1 MSPNKKF
8 FILFILFFFNFN
20 IINASEKIAFLD
32 LDYVLN
38 NSNLGKKIYSD
49 LETLNN
55 KNLSEL
61 NKEEKNIK
69 EMREVIN
76 KTKNISS
83 KEKLEKDIILFN
95 QELEV
100 YRVEKDEIFEQFKK
114 KKQQDLENFLKQ
126 INPIIQEYMKTNS
139 IDIVLDK
146 KQIFIGNS
154 KNDITQ
160 DILDLINKKF
170 KE

>member
-1 MSPNKKF
+1 MKKKF
-8 FILFILFFFNFN
+8 LSLFFIIFILN
-20 IINASEKIAFLD
+20 INHSLSSEKTVFIDIDF
-32 LDYVLN
+32 VLN
-38 NSNLGKKIYSD
+38 NSYLGKSIYKELEKI
-49 LETLNN
+49 N
-55 KNLSEL
+55 KSNIKKLAL
-61 NKEEKNIK
+61 KEENIK
-69 EMREVIN
+69 KKKDMIN
-76 KTKNISS
+76 KTKNITS

-100 YRVEKDEIFEQFKK
+100 YRVEKDKIFDQFKK

-126 INPIIQEYMKTNS
+126 INPIIQDYMKTNS

>member
-1 MSPNKKF
+1 MKKKF
-8 FILFILFFFNFN
+8 LSLFFIIFILN
-20 IINASEKIAFLD
+20 INHSLSSEKTVFIDIDF
-32 LDYVLN
+32 VLN
-38 NSNLGKKIYSD
+38 NSYLGKSIYKE
-49 LETLNN
+49 LEQINN
-55 KNLSEL
+55 SNIKKLAL
-61 NKEEKNIK
+61 KEENIK
-69 EMREVIN
+69 KKKDIIN
-76 KTKNISS
+76 KTKNITS

>member
-1 MSPNKKF
+1 MKKKF
-8 FILFILFFFNFN
+8 LSLFFIIFILN
-20 IINASEKIAFLD
+20 INHSLSSEKTVFIDIDF
-32 LDYVLN
+32 VLN
-38 NSNLGKKIYSD
+38 NSYLGKSIYKELEKI
-49 LETLNN
+49 N
-55 KNLSEL
+55 KSNIKKLAL
-61 NKEEKNIK
+61 KEENIK
-69 EMREVIN
+69 KKKDIIN
-76 KTKNISS
+76 KTKNITS

-100 YRVEKDEIFEQFKK
+100 YRVEKDELFDQFKK

-160 DILDLINKKF
+160 DILNLVNKKF

>member
-1 MSPNKKF
+1 MKKKF
-8 FILFILFFFNFN
+8 LSLFFIIFILN
-20 IINASEKIAFLD
+20 INHSLSSEKTVFIDIDF
-32 LDYVLN
+32 VLN
-38 NSNLGKKIYSD
+38 NSYLGKSIYQELEKI
-49 LETLNN
+49 N
-55 KNLSEL
+55 KNNIKKLEL
-61 NKEEKNIK
+61 KEENIK
-69 EMREVIN
+69 KKKDMIN
-76 KTKNISS
+76 KTKNITS

-100 YRVEKDEIFEQFKK
+100 YRVEKDKIFDQFKK

-126 INPIIQEYMKTNS
+126 INPIIQDYMKTNS

>member
-1 MSPNKKF
+1 MKKKF
-8 FILFILFFFNFN
+8 LSLFFIIFILN
-20 IINASEKIAFLD
+20 INHSLSSEKTVFIDIDF
-32 LDYVLN
+32 VLN
-38 NSNLGKKIYSD
+38 NSYLGKSIYQELEKI
-49 LETLNN
+49 N
-55 KNLSEL
+55 KN
-61 NKEEKNIK
+61 NIK
-69 EMREVIN
+69 KLDLKKENIKKKKDMIN
-76 KTKNISS
+76 KTKNITS

-100 YRVEKDEIFEQFKK
+100 YRVEKDKIFDQFKK

-126 INPIIQEYMKTNS
+126 INPIIQDYMKTNS

>member
-1 MSPNKKF
+1 MKKKF
-8 FILFILFFFNFN
+8 LSLFFIIFILN
-20 IINASEKIAFLD
+20 INHSLSSEKTAFID
-32 LDYVLN
+32 IDFVLN
-38 NSNLGKKIYSD
+38 NSYLGKSIYKELEKI
-49 LETLNN
+49 N
-55 KNLSEL
+55 KNNIKKLTL
-61 NKEEKNIK
+61 KEENIK
-69 EMREVIN
+69 KKKDIIN
-76 KTKNISS
+76 KTKNITS

-100 YRVEKDEIFEQFKK
+100 YRVEKDQIFDQFKK

-160 DILDLINKKF
+160 DILDLVNKKF

>member
-1 MSPNKKF
+1 MKKKF
-8 FILFILFFFNFN
+8 LSLFFIIFILN
-20 IINASEKIAFLD
+20 INHSLSSEKTVFIDIDF
-32 LDYVLN
+32 VLN
-38 NSNLGKKIYSD
+38 NSYLGKSIYQELEKI
-49 LETLNN
+49 N
-55 KNLSEL
+55 KNNIKKLEL
-61 NKEEKNIK
+61 KEENIK
-69 EMREVIN
+69 KKKDMIN
-76 KTKNISS
+76 KTKNITS

-100 YRVEKDEIFEQFKK
+100 YRVEKDKIFDQFKK

-126 INPIIQEYMKTNS
+126 INPIIQDYMKTNS

-160 DILDLINKKF
+160 DILDLVNKKF

>member
-1 MSPNKKF
+1 MKKKF
-8 FILFILFFFNFN
+8 LSLFLIIFILN
-20 IINASEKIAFLD
+20 INHSLSSEKTAFID
-32 LDYVLN
+32 IDFVLN
-38 NSNLGKKIYSD
+38 NSYLGKSIYKELEKI
-49 LETLNN
+49 N
-55 KNLSEL
+55 KSNIKKLAL
-61 NKEEKNIK
+61 KEENIK
-69 EMREVIN
+69 KKKDIIN
-76 KTKNISS
+76 KTKNITS

-100 YRVEKDEIFEQFKK
+100 YRVEKDQIFDQFKK

-160 DILDLINKKF
+160 DILDLVNKKF

>member
-1 MSPNKKF
+1 MKKKF
-8 FILFILFFFNFN
+8 LSLFFIIFILN
-20 IINASEKIAFLD
+20 INHSLSSEKTAFID
-32 LDYVLN
+32 IDFVLN
-38 NSNLGKKIYSD
+38 NSYLGKSIYKELEKI
-49 LETLNN
+49 N
-55 KNLSEL
+55 KSNIKKLAL
-61 NKEEKNIK
+61 KEENIK
-69 EMREVIN
+69 KKKDIIN
-76 KTKNISS
+76 KTKNITS

-100 YRVEKDEIFEQFKK
+100 YRVEKDKIFDQFKI

-146 KQIFIGNS
+146 KQIFIGSS

-160 DILDLINKKF
+160 DILDLVNKKF

>member
-1 MSPNKKF
+1 MKRKFLSLF
-8 FILFILFFFNFN
+8 FIIFILNLN
-20 IINASEKIAFLD
+20 HSLSSEKTAFIDID
-32 LDYVLN
+32 LVLN
-38 NSNLGKKIYSD
+38 NSYLGKSIYKELEKI
-49 LETLNN
+49 N
-55 KNLSEL
+55 KSNIKKLAL
-61 NKEEKNIK
+61 KEEKIK
-69 EMREVIN
+69 KKKDTIN
-76 KTKNISS
+76 KTKNITS

-100 YRVEKDEIFEQFKK
+100 YRVEKDKIFDQFKK

-126 INPIIQEYMKTNS
+126 INPIIQDYMKTNS

>member
-1 MSPNKKF
+1 M
-8 FILFILFFFNFN
+8 
-20 IINASEKIAFLD
+20 
-32 LDYVLN
+32 
-38 NSNLGKKIYSD
+38 
-49 LETLNN
+49 
-55 KNLSEL
+55 
-61 NKEEKNIK
+61 
-69 EMREVIN
+69 IN
-76 KTKNISS
+76 KTKNITS

-100 YRVEKDEIFEQFKK
+100 YRVEKDKIFDQFKK

-126 INPIIQEYMKTNS
+126 INPIIQDYMKTNS

-160 DILDLINKKF
+160 DILDLVNKKF

>member
-1 MSPNKKF
+1 MKKKF
-8 FILFILFFFNFN
+8 LSLFFIIFILN
-20 IINASEKIAFLD
+20 INHSLSSEKTAFID
-32 LDYVLN
+32 IDFVLN
-38 NSNLGKKIYSD
+38 NSYLGKSIYKE
-49 LETLNN
+49 LEQINKSNIKKLTL
-55 KNLSEL
+55 
-61 NKEEKNIK
+61 KEENIK
-69 EMREVIN
+69 KKKDIIN
-76 KTKNISS
+76 KTKNITS

-100 YRVEKDEIFEQFKK
+100 YRVEKDELFDQFKK

-160 DILDLINKKF
+160 DILDLVNKKF

>member
-1 MSPNKKF
+1 MKKKF
-8 FILFILFFFNFN
+8 LSLFF
-20 IINASEKIAFLD
+20 IILILNTNYSFSSEKTAFIDID
-32 LDYVLN
+32 LVLN
-38 NSNLGKKIYSD
+38 NSYLGKSIYKE
-49 LETLNN
+49 LERIN
-55 KNLSEL
+55 KSNIEKLAL
-61 NKEEKNIK
+61 KEEKIK
-69 EMREVIN
+69 KKKDIIN
-76 KTKNISS
+76 KTKNITS

-100 YRVEKDEIFEQFKK
+100 YRVEKDEIFDQFKK

-146 KQIFIGNS
+146 KQIFIGSS

-160 DILDLINKKF
+160 DILDLVNKKF
-170 KE
+170 KD

>member
-1 MSPNKKF
+1 MKKKF
-8 FILFILFFFNFN
+8 LSLFFIIFILN
-20 IINASEKIAFLD
+20 INHSLSSEKTVFIDIDF
-32 LDYVLN
+32 VLN
-38 NSNLGKKIYSD
+38 NSYLGKSIYKELEKI
-49 LETLNN
+49 N
-55 KNLSEL
+55 KSNIKKLAL
-61 NKEEKNIK
+61 KEENIK
-69 EMREVIN
+69 KKKDIIN
-76 KTKNISS
+76 KTKNITS

-100 YRVEKDEIFEQFKK
+100 YRVEKDELFDQFKK

-160 DILDLINKKF
+160 DILDLVNKAF
-170 KE
+170 KK

>member
-1 MSPNKKF
+1 MKKKF
-8 FILFILFFFNFN
+8 LLLFLIIFIFNVN
-20 IINASEKIAFLD
+20 HSLSSEKTAFID
-32 LDYVLN
+32 IDFVLN
-38 NSNLGKKIYSD
+38 NSYLGKSIYKELEKI
-49 LETLNN
+49 N
-55 KNLSEL
+55 KSNIKKLAL
-61 NKEEKNIK
+61 KEENIK
-69 EMREVIN
+69 KKKDIIN
-76 KTKNISS
+76 KTKNITS

-100 YRVEKDEIFEQFKK
+100 YRVEKDEIFDQFKK

-160 DILDLINKKF
+160 DILDLVNKKF

>member
-1 MSPNKKF
+1 MKRKFLSLF
-8 FILFILFFFNFN
+8 FIIFILNLN
-20 IINASEKIAFLD
+20 HSLSSEKTAFIDID
-32 LDYVLN
+32 LVLN
-38 NSNLGKKIYSD
+38 NSYLGKSIYKELEKI
-49 LETLNN
+49 N
-55 KNLSEL
+55 KSNIKKLAL
-61 NKEEKNIK
+61 KEEKIK
-69 EMREVIN
+69 KKKDTIN
-76 KTKNISS
+76 KTKNITS

-100 YRVEKDEIFEQFKK
+100 YRVEKDKIFDQFKK

-126 INPIIQEYMKTNS
+126 INPIIQDYMKTNS

-160 DILDLINKKF
+160 DILDLVNKKF

>member
-1 MSPNKKF
+1 MKKKF
-8 FILFILFFFNFN
+8 LSLFFIIFILN
-20 IINASEKIAFLD
+20 INHSLSSEKTVFIDIDF
-32 LDYVLN
+32 VLN
-38 NSNLGKKIYSD
+38 NSYLGKSIYKELEKI
-49 LETLNN
+49 N
-55 KNLSEL
+55 KSNIKKLAL
-61 NKEEKNIK
+61 KEENIK
-69 EMREVIN
+69 KKKDIIN
-76 KTKNISS
+76 KTKNITS

-95 QELEV
+95 QELED
-100 YRVEKDEIFEQFKK
+100 YRVEKDELFDQFKK

-160 DILDLINKKF
+160 DILDLVNKKF

>member
-1 MSPNKKF
+1 M
-8 FILFILFFFNFN
+8 
-20 IINASEKIAFLD
+20 
-32 LDYVLN
+32 
-38 NSNLGKKIYSD
+38 
-49 LETLNN
+49 
-55 KNLSEL
+55 
-61 NKEEKNIK
+61 
-69 EMREVIN
+69 
-76 KTKNISS
+76 
-83 KEKLEKDIILFN
+83 FN

-100 YRVEKDEIFEQFKK
+100 YRVEKDKIFDQFKK

-160 DILDLINKKF
+160 DILDLVNKKF

>member
-1 MSPNKKF
+1 MKRKFLSLF
-8 FILFILFFFNFN
+8 FIIFILNLN
-20 IINASEKIAFLD
+20 HSLSSEKTAFIDID
-32 LDYVLN
+32 LVLN
-38 NSNLGKKIYSD
+38 NSYLGKSIYKELEKI
-49 LETLNN
+49 N
-55 KNLSEL
+55 KSNIKKLAL
-61 NKEEKNIK
+61 KEEKIK
-69 EMREVIN
+69 KKKDTIN
-76 KTKNISS
+76 KTKNITS

-160 DILDLINKKF
+160 DILDLVNKKF

>member
-1 MSPNKKF
+1 MKKKF
-8 FILFILFFFNFN
+8 LSLFF
-20 IINASEKIAFLD
+20 IILILNTNYSFSSEKTAFIDID
-32 LDYVLN
+32 LVLN
-38 NSNLGKKIYSD
+38 NSYLGKSIYKE
-49 LETLNN
+49 LERIN
-55 KNLSEL
+55 KSNIEKLAL
-61 NKEEKNIK
+61 KEEKIK
-69 EMREVIN
+69 KKKDIIN
-76 KTKNISS
+76 KTKNITS

-100 YRVEKDEIFEQFKK
+100 YRVEKDEIFDQFKK

-146 KQIFIGNS
+146 KQIFIGSS

-160 DILDLINKKF
+160 DILNLVNKKF
-170 KE
+170 KD

>member
-1 MSPNKKF
+1 M
-8 FILFILFFFNFN
+8 
-20 IINASEKIAFLD
+20 
-32 LDYVLN
+32 
-38 NSNLGKKIYSD
+38 
-49 LETLNN
+49 
-55 KNLSEL
+55 
-61 NKEEKNIK
+61 
-69 EMREVIN
+69 
-76 KTKNISS
+76 
-83 KEKLEKDIILFN
+83 FN

-100 YRVEKDEIFEQFKK
+100 YRVEKDKIFDQFKK

-126 INPIIQEYMKTNS
+126 INPIIQDYMKTNS

>member
-1 MSPNKKF
+1 MKTKFLLLF
-8 FILFILFFFNFN
+8 FIIFILNLN
-20 IINASEKIAFLD
+20 HSLSSEKTAFIDID
-32 LDYVLN
+32 LVLN
-38 NSNLGKKIYSD
+38 SSYLGKSIYKELEKI
-49 LETLNN
+49 N
-55 KNLSEL
+55 KSNIKKLAL
-61 NKEEKNIK
+61 KEEKIK
-69 EMREVIN
+69 KKKDTIN
-76 KTKNISS
+76 KTKNITS

-100 YRVEKDEIFEQFKK
+100 YRAEKDEILEQFEK
-114 KKQQDLENFLKQ
+114 KKQQDLENFLKL
-126 INPIIQEYMKTNS
+126 INPIIQEYMKNNS

-160 DILDLINKKF
+160 DILDLVNKKF

>member
-1 MSPNKKF
+1 MKKKF
-8 FILFILFFFNFN
+8 LSLFFIIFILN
-20 IINASEKIAFLD
+20 INHSLSSEKTAFID
-32 LDYVLN
+32 IDFVLN
-38 NSNLGKKIYSD
+38 NSYLGKSIYKELDKI
-49 LETLNN
+49 N
-55 KNLSEL
+55 KSNIKKLAL
-61 NKEEKNIK
+61 KEEKIK
-69 EMREVIN
+69 KKKDIIN
-76 KTKNISS
+76 KTKNITS

-100 YRVEKDEIFEQFKK
+100 YRVEKDEIFDQFKK

-160 DILDLINKKF
+160 DILDLVNKKF

>member
-1 MSPNKKF
+1 MKKKF
-8 FILFILFFFNFN
+8 LSLFLIIFILN
-20 IINASEKIAFLD
+20 INHSLSSEKTAFID
-32 LDYVLN
+32 IDFVLN
-38 NSNLGKKIYSD
+38 NSYLGKSIYKELEKI
-49 LETLNN
+49 N
-55 KNLSEL
+55 KNNIKKLTL
-61 NKEEKNIK
+61 KEENIK
-69 EMREVIN
+69 KKKDIIN
-76 KTKNISS
+76 KTKNITS

-100 YRVEKDEIFEQFKK
+100 YRVEKDKIFDQFKK

-146 KQIFIGNS
+146 KQIFIGSS

-160 DILDLINKKF
+160 DILDLVNKKF

>member
-1 MSPNKKF
+1 MKKKF
-8 FILFILFFFNFN
+8 LSLFLIIFILN
-20 IINASEKIAFLD
+20 INHSLSSEKTAFID
-32 LDYVLN
+32 IDFVLN
-38 NSNLGKKIYSD
+38 NSYLGKSIYKELEKI
-49 LETLNN
+49 N
-55 KNLSEL
+55 KNNIKKLTL
-61 NKEEKNIK
+61 KEENIK
-69 EMREVIN
+69 KKKDIIN
-76 KTKNISS
+76 KTKNITS

-100 YRVEKDEIFEQFKK
+100 YRVEKDQIFDQFKK

-160 DILDLINKKF
+160 DILDLVNKKF

>member
-1 MSPNKKF
+1 MKKKF
-8 FILFILFFFNFN
+8 LSLFFIIFILN
-20 IINASEKIAFLD
+20 INHSLSSEKTVFIDIDF
-32 LDYVLN
+32 VLN
-38 NSNLGKKIYSD
+38 NSYLGKSIYQELEKI
-49 LETLNN
+49 N
-55 KNLSEL
+55 KNNIKKLEL
-61 NKEEKNIK
+61 KEENIK
-69 EMREVIN
+69 KKKDIIN
-76 KTKNISS
+76 KTKNITS

-100 YRVEKDEIFEQFKK
+100 YRVEKDKIFDQFKK

-126 INPIIQEYMKTNS
+126 INPIIQDYMKTNS

>member
-1 MSPNKKF
+1 MKKKF
-8 FILFILFFFNFN
+8 LSLFFIIFILN
-20 IINASEKIAFLD
+20 INHSLSSEKTVFIDIDF
-32 LDYVLN
+32 VLN
-38 NSNLGKKIYSD
+38 NSYLGKSIYQELEKI
-49 LETLNN
+49 N
-55 KNLSEL
+55 KNNIKKLEL
-61 NKEEKNIK
+61 KEKNIK
-69 EMREVIN
+69 KKKDMIN
-76 KTKNISS
+76 KTKNITS

-100 YRVEKDEIFEQFKK
+100 YRVEKDKIFDQFKK

-126 INPIIQEYMKTNS
+126 INPIIQDYMKTNS

>member
-1 MSPNKKF
+1 MTKKF
-8 FILFILFFFNFN
+8 LSLFFIIFILN
-20 IINASEKIAFLD
+20 INHSLSSEKTAFID
-32 LDYVLN
+32 IDFVLN
-38 NSNLGKKIYSD
+38 NSYLGKSIYKE
-49 LETLNN
+49 LEQIN
-55 KNLSEL
+55 KSNIKKLAL
-61 NKEEKNIK
+61 KEENIK
-69 EMREVIN
+69 KKKDIIN
-76 KTKNISS
+76 KTKNITS

-100 YRVEKDEIFEQFKK
+100 YRVEKDKIFDQFKK

-160 DILDLINKKF
+160 DILDLVNKKF

>member
-1 MSPNKKF
+1 MKKKF
-8 FILFILFFFNFN
+8 LSLFF
-20 IINASEKIAFLD
+20 IILILNTNYSFSSEKTAFIDID
-32 LDYVLN
+32 LVLN
-38 NSNLGKKIYSD
+38 NSYLGKSIYKE
-49 LETLNN
+49 LERIN
-55 KNLSEL
+55 KSNIEKLAL
-61 NKEEKNIK
+61 KEEKIK
-69 EMREVIN
+69 KKKDIIN
-76 KTKNISS
+76 KTKNITS

-100 YRVEKDEIFEQFKK
+100 YRVEKDKIFDQFKK

-146 KQIFIGNS
+146 KQIFIGSS

-160 DILDLINKKF
+160 DILNLVNKKF
-170 KE
+170 KD

>member
-1 MSPNKKF
+1 MKKKF
-8 FILFILFFFNFN
+8 LSLFLIIFILN
-20 IINASEKIAFLD
+20 INHSLSSEKTAFID
-32 LDYVLN
+32 IDFVLN
-38 NSNLGKKIYSD
+38 NSYLGKSIYKELEKI
-49 LETLNN
+49 N
-55 KNLSEL
+55 KNNIKKLSL
-61 NKEEKNIK
+61 KEENIK
-69 EMREVIN
+69 KKKDIIN
-76 KTKNISS
+76 KTKNITS

-100 YRVEKDEIFEQFKK
+100 YRVEKDKIFDQFKK

-160 DILDLINKKF
+160 DILDLVNKKF

>member
-1 MSPNKKF
+1 MKKKF
-8 FILFILFFFNFN
+8 LSLFFIIFILN
-20 IINASEKIAFLD
+20 INHSLSSEKTAFID
-32 LDYVLN
+32 IDFVLN
-38 NSNLGKKIYSD
+38 NSYLGKSIYKELEKI
-49 LETLNN
+49 N
-55 KNLSEL
+55 KSNIKKLAL
-61 NKEEKNIK
+61 KEENIK
-69 EMREVIN
+69 KKKDIIN
-76 KTKNISS
+76 KTKNITS

-100 YRVEKDEIFEQFKK
+100 YRVEKDELFDQFKK

-160 DILDLINKKF
+160 DILNLVNKKF

>member
-1 MSPNKKF
+1 MKKKF
-8 FILFILFFFNFN
+8 LSLFFIIFILN
-20 IINASEKIAFLD
+20 INHSLSSEKTVFIDIDF
-32 LDYVLN
+32 VLN
-38 NSNLGKKIYSD
+38 NSYLGKSIYQELEKI
-49 LETLNN
+49 N
-55 KNLSEL
+55 KNNIKKLEL
-61 NKEEKNIK
+61 KEENIK
-69 EMREVIN
+69 KKKDMIN
-76 KTKNISS
+76 KTKNITS

-100 YRVEKDEIFEQFKK
+100 YRVEKDKIFDQFKK

-160 DILDLINKKF
+160 DILDLVNKKF

>member
-1 MSPNKKF
+1 MKRKFLSLF
-8 FILFILFFFNFN
+8 FIIFILNLN
-20 IINASEKIAFLD
+20 HSLSSEKTAFIDID
-32 LDYVLN
+32 LALN
-38 NSNLGKKIYSD
+38 SSYLGKSIYKELEKI
-49 LETLNN
+49 N
-55 KNLSEL
+55 KSNIKKLAL
-61 NKEEKNIK
+61 KEEKIK
-69 EMREVIN
+69 KKKDTIN
-76 KTKNISS
+76 KTKNITS

-100 YRVEKDEIFEQFKK
+100 YRAEKDEILEQFKK
-114 KKQQDLENFLKQ
+114 KKQQDLENFLKL
-126 INPIIQEYMKTNS
+126 INPIIQEYMKNNS

>member
-1 MSPNKKF
+1 MTKKF
-8 FILFILFFFNFN
+8 LSLFFITFILN
-20 IINASEKIAFLD
+20 INHSLSSEKTAFID
-32 LDYVLN
+32 IDFVLN
-38 NSNLGKKIYSD
+38 NSYLGKSIYKE
-49 LETLNN
+49 LEQINN
-55 KNLSEL
+55 SNIKKLAL
-61 NKEEKNIK
+61 KEENIK
-69 EMREVIN
+69 KKKDIIN
-76 KTKNISS
+76 KTKNITS

-100 YRVEKDEIFEQFKK
+100 YRVEKDKIFDQFKK

-126 INPIIQEYMKTNS
+126 INPIIQDYMKTNS

-160 DILDLINKKF
+160 DILDLVNKKF

>member
-1 MSPNKKF
+1 MKKKF
-8 FILFILFFFNFN
+8 LSLFFIIFILN
-20 IINASEKIAFLD
+20 INHSLSSEKTAFID
-32 LDYVLN
+32 IDFVLN
-38 NSNLGKKIYSD
+38 NSYLGKSIYKELEKI
-49 LETLNN
+49 N
-55 KNLSEL
+55 KSNIKKLAL
-61 NKEEKNIK
+61 KEENIK
-69 EMREVIN
+69 KKKDIIN
-76 KTKNISS
+76 KTKNITS

-100 YRVEKDEIFEQFKK
+100 YRVEKDKIFDQFKK

-146 KQIFIGNS
+146 KQIFIGSS

-160 DILDLINKKF
+160 DILDLVNKKF